1 MHPGPTDRHLLPAAA
16 GAAHTRDGSLSWG
29 GDGLVLL
36 LLGALE
42 RRRRRGAQFWS
53 LKDKDTRTDTHT
65 SLTHSELLALES
77 TLSFKFV
84 QEQPDT
90 PGQKGSGMLF

>member
-1 MHPGPTDRHLLPAAA
+1 MHPGPSDRHLLPAAA

-53 LKDKDTRTDTHT
+53 LKDKDTHT

-84 QEQPDT
+84 RQQPDT
-90 PGQKGSGMLF
+90 PGQKDSGMRF